1 MPTFSG
7 QVRHQNSNLPIVD
20 LSDGSGQ
27 FNQGGRSP
35 VKGMGLFTNTSS
47 RSSVTSGL
55 RTKGYMAIVG
65 STPYLYN
72 SSALDDST
80 WGAESNWTSLGGS
93 HGIPSGGGLDDL
105 LAKSSTDDYD
115 ASWVNSVVVESGK
128 FKKHGASASS
138 SPTLTFSRQK
148 TSETLSNGDSL
159 GEINS
164 VGFNSGGVEKVASS
178 IRFVADGTVDVGIGS
193 RVEFWTST
201 SENSSSNASEKAV
214 TIDSDKKLIFAGS
227 SNSNIPTVVEGG
239 MYYNTTN
246 KAFFVGV

>member
-20 LSDGSGQ
+20 LSDGAGQ

-35 VKGMGLFTNTSS
+35 VKGMGLFTNTAS
-47 RSSVTSGL
+47 RGSVTSGL
-55 RTKGYMAIVG
+55 RAEGYMAIVG

-72 SSALDDST
+72 SSSLDDST
-80 WGAESNWTSLGGS
+80 WGDEANWTSLGGS
-93 HGIPSGGGLDDL
+93 HGIPSGGGIDDL
-105 LAKSSTDDYD
+105 LSKSSAADYD

-128 FKKHGASASS
+128 FKKHGTSASAA
-138 SPTLTFSRQK
+138 PTLTFSRKK
-148 TSETLSNGDSL
+148 TGVALSSGDSL

-164 VGFNSGGVEKVASS
+164 VGFTSGGVEKAASS
-178 IRFVADGTVDVGIGS
+178 IRFVADGTMDVGMGS
-193 RVEFWTST
+193 RMEFWTST
-201 SENSSSNASEKAV
+201 SENSSSNISEKAL

-227 SNSNIPTVVEGG
+227 DNSNIPIVVEGG